1 MKKYL
6 LVLVMPLVILMD
18 YALWNML
25 MSSSFGDATL
35 SKCVEDN
42 LKQIIKL

>member
-6 LVLVMPLVILMD
+6 MMLLMPLVILVD
-18 YALWNML
+18 YAFWNL
-25 MSSSFGDATL
+25 IFAEEFGYSTL